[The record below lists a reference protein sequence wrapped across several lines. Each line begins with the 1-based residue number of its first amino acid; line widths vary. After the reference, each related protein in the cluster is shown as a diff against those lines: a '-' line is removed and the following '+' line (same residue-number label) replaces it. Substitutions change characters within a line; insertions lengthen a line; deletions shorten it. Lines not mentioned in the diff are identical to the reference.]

1 MRVAAQG
8 RLVDMHGSADTPTYW
23 KVPFEWGRSQVLLD
37 EDEPDGVSWLHAEGD
52 ERLLGVV
59 AGVLAASPDA
69 SDVAAV
75 AAAGALNAARRLLE
89 APPTWGFSHEVGWW
103 TLLTFRGEAAA
114 FVLPVTY
121 DNCARD
127 GLDEATI
134 FHMGVLP
141 DHRGRRLG
149 RALLRQATRT
159 LLAHGIWRIYCDTA
173 ANNAP
178 MIHLFESEGWHRLSP
193 HERPV

>member
-1 MRVAAQG
+1 MIQG
-8 RLVDMHGSADTPTYW
+8 PEGGPTYW
-23 KVPFEWGRSQVLLD
+23 KVPFEWVGSRALSD
-37 EDEPDGVSWLHAEGD
+37 DDGPDGVLWLPAEDD

-75 AAAGALNAARRLLE
+75 AAVGAMDAARRLLG
-89 APPTWGFSHEVGWW
+89 APPKWGLSRSLGWW
-103 TLLTFRGEAAA
+103 TLLSLHGEAAG

-121 DNCARD
+121 DNCARE

-141 DHRGRRLG
+141 DRRGQGLG
-149 RALLRQATRT
+149 RALLRQATKS
-159 LLAHGIWRIYCDTA
+159 LLAHGVWRIYCDTA

-178 MIHLFESEGWHRLSP
+178 MIHLFESEKWRRLPP
-193 HERPV
+193 HEQPV

>member
-1 MRVAAQG
+1 VE
-8 RLVDMHGSADTPTYW
+8 VHGSSDIPKYW
-23 KVPFEWGRSQVLLD
+23 KVPFEWGRRQALLD
-37 EDEPDGVSWLHAEGD
+37 GDEPEGVSWLPAEDD

-59 AGVLAASPDA
+59 AGVLAASSDA
-69 SDVAAV
+69 ADVATV
-75 AAAGALNAARRLLE
+75 AAAGAVNSARRLLD
-89 APPTWGFSHEVGWW
+89 ASPTSGFSREVGWW
-103 TLLTFRGEAAA
+103 TLLAIRGEAAA

-121 DNCARD
+121 DNCTRC

-141 DHRGRRLG
+141 EHRGRGLG

-159 LLAHGIWRIYCDTA
+159 LVTHGVWRISCDTA

-178 MIHLFESEGWHRLSP
+178 MIHLFASEGWHRLAP
-193 HERPV
+193 HVRPVSAPGS